1 MAQQAPVKPT
11 IPQNNPTGAAARQAY
26 LATMQQQYEWTDTIA
41 ALPGVPAVK
50 TLPESEQPTLEWWL
64 MLVTVLVDIHANDT
78 AADEAL
84 AAQGLAGLDPLV
96 VDADKAFVA
105 SVEKLVTSLQQKLA
119 NTKVT
124 KQDFGTVAAEFLEEQ
139 AAKVAVAALRDYA
152 EKLIATIE
160 HRAALRAATGASDP
174 RSLESYREIFK
185 TIDIPAIAYTFQD
198 DREFARLR
206 VAGPNAVL
214 IELVEGAVPASCP
227 ITEEQY
233 AAIVPNDTLSA
244 ALADGRIFQ
253 CDYKD
258 LATIEPGEW
267 NGNAKYLTCPVA
279 LFAVPP
285 QSGSLVPIAINCD
298 PSNPACQVITPSSD
312 PDMQWGWEMAKFCV
326 QAADGNY
333 HELFAHLARTHLV
346 IEAVAV
352 ATHRHLPDQHP
363 LWALLVRHFEGTM
376 FINWAAAVSLITKG
390 GPIDHIFA
398 GTIESSQATAAKA
411 RLSFNFST
419 GALPADLAA
428 RGFGPDSRL
437 SDYPY
442 RDDALLVW
450 GAIEG
455 WVSNYVSVYY
465 ADDSDVA
472 GDTELA
478 AWASAIAGAG
488 SLEGFNAPTTIAE
501 LVQVCTMII
510 FTGSAQHAAVN
521 FPQRAIMEFAP
532 AVTGAMWQ
540 QAPDEQANATKADW
554 LAMLPP
560 QEMALEQLK
569 VLYLLGSIYYRP
581 LGTYLSPQF
590 PYPQWFQDP
599 DIIGDDGPLARFE
612 AALAGVE
619 QTITQRNDNRL
630 HPYPFLMPSLIPSS
644 TNI

>member
-1 MAQQAPVKPT
+1 MAQQAPVNPT
-11 IPQNNPTGAAARQAY
+11 IPQNDPAGAAARKAY
-26 LATMQQQYEWTDTIA
+26 LETMQQQYEWTDA
-41 ALPGVPAVK
+41 VPSLPGVPAVK
-50 TLPESEQPTLEWWL
+50 NLPDSEQPSLEWWL
-64 MLVTVLVDIHANDT
+64 MLVGVLLQIHRNDT
-78 AADEAL
+78 AAEEAL
-84 AAQGLAGLDPLV
+84 AAKGLASLDPLV
-96 VDADKAFVA
+96 LDADKAFVGA
-105 SVEKLVTSLQQKLA
+105 VEKLVTSLEQKIA
-119 NTKVT
+119 GTKVT
-124 KQDFGTVAAEFLEEQ
+124 KKNIGTVVGEFLEEE
-139 AAKVAVAALRDYA
+139 AAKAGVAALKDYA
-152 EKLIATIE
+152 AKLISTIE
-160 HRAALRAATGASDP
+160 HRAALKAASGASDP
-174 RSLESYREIFK
+174 RSIDDYREIFK

-214 IELVEGAVPASCP
+214 IELVEGSVPASCP
-227 ITEEQY
+227 ITAEQY
-233 AAIVPNDTLSA
+233 AAIVPNDTLAA

-258 LATIEPGEW
+258 LATIEPGIW
-267 NGNAKYLTCPVA
+267 NGQAKYLTCPVA

-298 PSNPACQVITPSSD
+298 PSNPACEVITPSTD
-312 PDMQWGWEMAKFCV
+312 PDRQWGWEMAKFCV

-363 LWALLVRHFEGTM
+363 LWALLVRHFEGTL

-411 RLSFNFST
+411 RLSFNFAE
-419 GALPADLAA
+419 GALPANLAA
-428 RGFGPDSRL
+428 RGFGPDSKL
-437 SDYPY
+437 ADYPY

-455 WVSNYVSVYY
+455 WVRSYVSVYY
-465 ADDSDVA
+465 AADSDVA

-478 AWASAIAGAG
+478 AWGSAIAGAG
-488 SLEGFNAPTTIAE
+488 SIEGFVTPATIAE
-501 LVQVCTMII
+501 LVQVLTMII

-521 FPQRAIMEFAP
+521 FPQKAIMEFAP
-532 AVTGAMWQ
+532 AVTGALWQ
-540 QAPDEQANATKADW
+540 QAPDVQGGVTKAQW
-554 LAMLPP
+554 LAMMPP

-581 LGTYLSPQF
+581 LGTYVSPQY
-590 PYPQWFQDP
+590 PYPKWFQDP
-599 DIIGDDGPLARFE
+599 AIIGEDGPLARFN

-619 QTITQRNDNRL
+619 QTIVERNANRL
-630 HPYPFLMPSLIPSS
+630 HPYTFLLPSLIPSS